1 MWWGPQ
7 QVLVTFDSSA
17 QATLDRLTSTMALLT
32 ETIARTGKTM
42 SALTDAAK
50 TLVDEVAEIIADA
63 HADQATIAD
72 LTAKLAAA
80 LAANDPTEANAVTA
94 QLTQAAADLKVTLD
108 ALHPPVDATPAPA
121 PAPSA

>member
-1 MWWGPQ
+1 MWWSPPQ
-7 QVLVTFDSSA
+7 VIISFDQDA
-17 QATLDRLTSTMALLT
+17 KATLDRLTSTMALLT

-63 HADQATIAD
+63 HEWQAKIAD
-72 LTAKLAAA
+72 LAAQLAAA

-94 QLTQAAADLKVTLD
+94 QLTEAAGNLKTALD